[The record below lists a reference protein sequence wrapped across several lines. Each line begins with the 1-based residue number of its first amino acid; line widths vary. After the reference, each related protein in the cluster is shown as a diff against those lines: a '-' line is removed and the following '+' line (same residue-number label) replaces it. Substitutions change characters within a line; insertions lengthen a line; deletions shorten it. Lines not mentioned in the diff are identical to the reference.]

1 MPEQESDFRSRLP
14 PDEPRAWLTAIV
26 ESSDDAM
33 YGQNRDGIIVFWN
46 HAAEA
51 MFGYSA
57 SEIVGKPV
65 TVLAPPERTHE
76 DPAFR
81 QRLRQGERLIRFE
94 TQRRRADG
102 SVLDVALTIAPML
115 DETGRVIGATK
126 IARDITEAT
135 VRYRELRQN
144 EALVR
149 SILETVPDAMVVI
162 DARGQIQS
170 FSATAERLFGFTAK
184 EVIGQNVTCLMPEPH
199 GTHHDGYIG
208 RYLKT
213 GERRIIG
220 SGRVVSGKRKDG
232 STFPMELAV
241 GEVTQAGERLFTGF
255 IRDLTERQDR
265 ERRLSEL
272 QSELIHISRL
282 NELGQLVSALAHEVN
297 QPLSAMA
304 NYVNGARRLLTAGNE
319 AAVRQALE
327 RIGEQAERARQII
340 RRLRDLAR
348 KGTTERRVE
357 NLGATIDESLALALV
372 GTGARVRV
380 SVNVAPDARE
390 AVIDKV
396 QIQQVL
402 LNLMRNA
409 VEAMAASPRPDLT
422 ITTTRQDDR
431 IEVRVADTGP
441 GLAPEVRAR
450 LFQPFVTT
458 KPDGMG
464 VGLSVCQT
472 IIESHGGEMRAD
484 DGPEGGTVFH
494 FTVPSAPDS

>member
-1 MPEQESDFRSRLP
+1 VPGQESDFRSRLP

-26 ESSDDAM
+26 ESSDDAI
-33 YGQNRDGIIVFWN
+33 YGQNRDGIVVFWN

-51 MFGYSA
+51 MFGYPA
-57 SEIVGKPV
+57 ADIIGKPV
-65 TVLAPPERTHE
+65 TVLAPPERAHE

-102 SVLDVALTIAPML
+102 VTLDVALTIAPML
-115 DETGRVIGATK
+115 DESGQVIGATK
-126 IARDITEAT
+126 IARDITETT

-144 EALVR
+144 EALFR
-149 SILETVPDAMVVI
+149 SILETIPDAMVVI
-162 DARGQIQS
+162 NARGVIQS
-170 FSATAERLFGFTAK
+170 FSVAAERLFGFAAR
-184 EVIGQNVTCLMPEPH
+184 EVIGQNVACLMPEPH
-199 GTHHDGYIG
+199 AGQHDRYIG
-208 RYLKT
+208 RYVET

-220 SGRVVSGKRKDG
+220 SGRVVSGRRKDG

-265 ERRLSEL
+265 ERRLAEL
-272 QSELIHISRL
+272 QAELIHISRL

-304 NYVNGARRLLTAGNE
+304 NYVNGARRLLAAGNE
-319 AAVRQALE
+319 NAVRQALE

-340 RRLRDLAR
+340 RRLRDLSR

-357 NLGATIDESLALALV
+357 NLGATIDEALALALV
-372 GTGARVRV
+372 GTGSRVHV
-380 SVNVAPDARE
+380 TIDVAPDARD

-396 QIQQVL
+396 QVQQVL

-409 VEAMAASPRPDLT
+409 VEAMGDLPRRDLT
-422 ITTTRQDDR
+422 ITTTRGGDR

-441 GLAPEVRAR
+441 GLAAEVRER

-472 IIESHGGEMRAD
+472 IIESHGGELRAE
-484 DGPEGGTVFH
+484 DGQHGGTVFH
-494 FTVPSAPDS
+494 FSVPAAPDS